1 MRFKILG
8 PLEVWDGQ
16 RRVELGRPK
25 QRALLAVLL
34 VHANQ
39 VVALDRLIEELW
51 GEEPPARATASLQA
65 YVASRLCCIV

>member
-1 MRFKILG
+1 MVPR
-8 PLEVWDGQ
+8 

-39 VVALDRLIEELW
+39 VGALDWLIEELW
-51 GEEPPARATASLQA
+51 RSEQPAQAGASLQEGN
-65 YVASRLCCIV
+65 LG